1 MSTDFIARWSR
12 RKRGVDPSPV
22 PPPDAQAQSLAAP
35 GAEVGDD
42 NDEAVDPV
50 AAATEAE
57 GAAIPAGL
65 TAEDL
70 ADLPDPEELTA
81 ASDITGFLRSGVPAA
96 LRNRAL
102 RRMWSI
108 DPDIRDAIGDARD
121 YAWDWN
127 IPGGMPV
134 SGPIP
139 ASIDVDKM
147 VRGIF
152 GTDRV
157 QEEPGPDPE
166 AVLPEIRQPAD
177 DPVEEPVA
185 PSADREDPLVVAAET
200 PGAEAAGADPDP
212 LEDAPPAAPQARPLR
227 HGGALPS

>member
-22 PPPDAQAQSLAAP
+22 PPLDPQAQSLAAP
-35 GAEVGDD
+35 GAEAREGSDQP
-42 NDEAVDPV
+42 VDPV
-50 AAATEAE
+50 DDSTEAE
-57 GAAIPAGL
+57 GAAIPAAL

-157 QEEPGPDPE
+157 QEEIGPDPE
-166 AVLPEIRQPAD
+166 APPGEIQQPAD
-177 DPVEEPVA
+177 NPVEEPVA
-185 PSADREDPLVVAAET
+185 PSAERPDPLLVAAET
-200 PGAEAAGADPDP
+200 PGAEAAGVDPDP
-212 LEDAPPAAPQARPLR
+212 SKDTPPAAPQARPLR